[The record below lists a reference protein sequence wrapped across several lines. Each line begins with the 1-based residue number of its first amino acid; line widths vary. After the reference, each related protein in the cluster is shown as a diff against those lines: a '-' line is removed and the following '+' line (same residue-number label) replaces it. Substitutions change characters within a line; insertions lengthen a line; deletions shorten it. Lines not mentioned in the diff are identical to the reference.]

1 MLAYTSAST
10 AKIWL
15 KKMGFVY
22 SKFAKGVYVD
32 GHERE
37 DVVEYRKKFLEVIEG

>member
-10 AKIWL
+10 AKRWL

-22 SKFAKGVYVD
+22 SKFAKGVYVVKMISD
-32 GHERE
+32 FG
-37 DVVEYRKKFLEVIEG
+37 IENEKLIVQ

>member
-10 AKIWL
+10 AKRWL

-22 SKFAKGVYVD
+22 SKFAKEFMLMD
-32 GHERE
+32 MSMKMLLNIERN
-37 DVVEYRKKFLEVIEG
+37 F

>member
-1 MLAYTSAST
+1 VPVQQKDGS
-10 AKIWL
+10 KRC
-15 KKMGFVY
+15 
-22 SKFAKGVYVD
+22 KFAKGVYVN